1 MHYELKMFNTGQ
13 ITLPKKWRSRF
24 PTDRF
29 VAEESENA
37 LVIRP
42 LFSPNEKNRS
52 IVAAIAGTLSP
63 EE

>member
-1 MHYELKMFNTGQ
+1 MHHELKMFNTGQ

-24 PTDRF
+24 PTNRF

-42 LFSPNEKNRS
+42 LFAPDEKNRD
-52 IVAAIAGTLSP
+52 IVVTIAQTLSP